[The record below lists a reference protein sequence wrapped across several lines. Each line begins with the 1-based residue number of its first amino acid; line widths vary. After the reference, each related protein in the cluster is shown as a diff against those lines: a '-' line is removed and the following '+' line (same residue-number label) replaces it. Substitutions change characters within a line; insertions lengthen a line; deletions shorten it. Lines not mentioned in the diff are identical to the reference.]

1 MSSFDTPCV
10 MAPALNWRAVMDGL
24 VGAYADNTLRGYR
37 ADIAKLESWRL
48 SRGEPLLPA
57 SPDTVAAF
65 IADDARVSSSA
76 TLRRRLA
83 SIRKLH
89 RLLRLPN
96 PVDDEAVSIA
106 LRRAL
111 RAKRRRPKQALGLNA
126 DLRRRL
132 IDACPA
138 DTLHGLRDRAL
149 IAVGYDSLC
158 RRSEL
163 VGLLIEDLRPLPD
176 GGARILVRRAKTDP
190 FGDGRWAHLSPPTM
204 DHLNAWLA
212 AAAITDGPL
221 LRPLIAGKVGAAPMN
236 PVAVN
241 RTLKTAARRAGLS
254 EDVAASLSGHSM
266 RIGAAQDLMRAGR
279 DLLHIMTAG
288 GWTSPTVVGGY
299 VREAEVRV
307 W

>member
-1 MSSFDTPCV
+1 M
-10 MAPALNWRAVMDGL
+10 
-24 VGAYADNTLRGYR
+24 
-37 ADIAKLESWRL
+37 
-48 SRGEPLLPA
+48 
-57 SPDTVAAF
+57 
-65 IADDARVSSSA
+65 
-76 TLRRRLA
+76 
-83 SIRKLH
+83 
-89 RLLRLPN
+89 
-96 PVDDEAVSIA
+96 DDEVVSIA

-126 DLRRRL
+126 DLRRQL

-138 DTLHGLRDRAL
+138 DGLHGLRDRAL

-204 DHLNAWLA
+204 DHLKAWLA
-212 AAAITDGPL
+212 AAAIIDGPL
-221 LRPLIAGKVGAAPMN
+221 LRPLIAGKVGTAPMN

-241 RTLKTAARRAGLS
+241 RTLKNAARRAGLS
-254 EDVAASLSGHSM
+254 EDVAAGLSGHSM

-307 W
+307 WRGEWLSLGSHSVRLASYKDRKLVARVLKAKFPAIDARGIDPTGVGESASRQIQPTSLTNNPKTFHLDTVDEAPTGGGVILE

>member
-1 MSSFDTPCV
+1 MVPV
-10 MAPALNWRAVMDGL
+10 LNWRAVMDGL

-37 ADIAKLESWRL
+37 ADIARLESWRR

-96 PVDDEAVSIA
+96 PVDDEVVSIA

-111 RAKRRRPKQALGLNA
+111 RAKRRRPKQALDLNA
-126 DLRRRL
+126 DLRRQL

-138 DTLHGLRDRAL
+138 DSLHGLRDRAL

-176 GGARILVRRAKTDP
+176 GGARILVGRAKTDP

-204 DHLNAWLA
+204 EHLRAWLA

-221 LRPLIAGKVGAAPMN
+221 LRPVVAGRVGIAGKVGAAPMN

-254 EDVAASLSGHSM
+254 EDIAAGLSGHSM